1 MRTTIQQIQQMKQ
14 RGERIAMLTAYE
26 YSIAKLLDAAGVPML
41 LVGDSLASVVLG
53 YETTIGATMDDMV
66 RHTQAVVRGTQ
77 KALIVGDLPFMSYHV
92 SVEEALRNAAR
103 LMREGGAGAVKLE
116 GGVTVAETV
125 RRIVQAG
132 IPVMGHIGLTPQSVH
147 QLSGHKVQ
155 GRTAEVASRLLADA
169 EALEQSGAFAV
180 VLEGMPAPLASQVTQ
195 RLQIPTIGI
204 GAGPGC
210 DGQVQVIHDLLGL
223 FTDFVP
229 RHARQYANLGEQIKD
244 AARRYADDVRE
255 GTFPTAKESFS
266 MDPAVL
272 AEVEETL
279 SYRPPAAHEAGPRKS
294 ADRKAAEHKPAE
306 PASADRQSAEREV
319 LA

>member
-1 MRTTIQQIQQMKQ
+1 VRTTIQQIQEMKQ

-26 YSIAKLLDAAGVPML
+26 YSIAKLLDAAGVPIM

-66 RHTQAVVRGTQ
+66 RHTQAVVRGTER
-77 KALIVGDLPFMSYHV
+77 ALIVGDLPFMSYQV
-92 SVEEALRNAAR
+92 SAEEALRNAGR

-125 RRIVQAG
+125 RRIVDAG
-132 IPVMGHIGLTPQSVH
+132 IPLMGHIGLTPQSVH

-155 GRTAEVASRLLADA
+155 GRTADVAARLLADA
-169 EALEQSGAFAV
+169 EALEQAGAFAV
-180 VLEGMPAPLASQVTQ
+180 VLEGMPAPLAAQVTR

-204 GAGPGC
+204 GAGPEC

-244 AARRYADDVRE
+244 AASRYAEDVRA
-255 GTFPTAKESFS
+255 GTFPTAKESFTMS
-266 MDPAVL
+266 SAVL
-272 AEVEETL
+272 EEVERTL
-279 SYRPPAAHEAGPRKS
+279 AAREAIS
-294 ADRKAAEHKPAE
+294 
-306 PASADRQSAEREV
+306 
-319 LA
+319 

>member
-1 MRTTIQQIQQMKQ
+1 MRTTIQQIQEMKR

-53 YETTIGATMDDMV
+53 FETTIGATMDDMV
-66 RHTQAVVRGTQ
+66 RHTQAVVRGTE
-77 KALIVGDLPFMSYHV
+77 KALIVGDLPFMSYQV
-92 SVEEALRNAAR
+92 SVEEALRNAGR

-132 IPVMGHIGLTPQSVH
+132 VPVMGHIGLTPQSVH

-155 GRTAEVASRLLADA
+155 GRTAEVAARLLADA
-169 EALEQSGAFAV
+169 DALEEAGAFAV
-180 VLEGMPAPLASQVTQ
+180 VLEGMPAPLAAEVTK
-195 RLQIPTIGI
+195 RLKIPTIGI

-229 RHARQYANLGEQIKD
+229 RHARRYADLGEQIKD
-244 AARRYADDVRE
+244 AVRRYADDVRE
-255 GTFPTAKESFS
+255 GSFPTAKESFS
-266 MDPAVL
+266 MDPAIL

-279 SYRPPAAHEAGPRKS
+279 AYRPPTQPT
-294 ADRKAAEHKPAE
+294 
-306 PASADRQSAEREV
+306 AEREV
-319 LA
+319 HA

>member
-1 MRTTIQQIQQMKQ
+1 M
-14 RGERIAMLTAYE
+14 
-26 YSIAKLLDAAGVPML
+26 
-41 LVGDSLASVVLG
+41 
-53 YETTIGATMDDMV
+53 
-66 RHTQAVVRGTQ
+66 
-77 KALIVGDLPFMSYHV
+77 GDLPFMSYHI

-103 LMREGGAGAVKLE
+103 LVQEGGAGAVKLE

-155 GRTAEVASRLLADA
+155 GRTAEVAGRLLADA
-169 EALEQSGAFAV
+169 EALERAGAFAV
-180 VLEGMPAPLASQVTQ
+180 VLEGMPAPLAAEVTR
-195 RLQIPTIGI
+195 RLKIPTIGI
-204 GAGPGC
+204 GAGPDC

-244 AARRYADDVRE
+244 AARRYADDVSA

-266 MDPAVL
+266 MDPAIL

-279 SYRPPAAHEAGPRKS
+279 AYRPSSEGES
-294 ADRKAAEHKPAE
+294 AAEGAPV
-306 PASADRQSAEREV
+306 DGRQSAKDGVTGSEGGTANDRAAANDPQVASDRRAAADLQRASGHTLATEREV
-319 LA
+319 RA